1 MSKSIQSIVNMQYMK
16 NNEWR
21 RIISFSLPYLKG
33 YWSKFFYLFSLI
45 VLGAIIASIEPIIWG
60 NIIDCLTV
68 VRFHNLIQLLILFLG
83 IQLFTFALG
92 LLESYLGAKLDYEIE
107 SGIRRTV
114 FDKALKIQ
122 CAELDQFDTG
132 ELVSRV
138 TSDSGAIIS
147 FVIDFFTSIITILIN
162 IFAALFFA
170 LRISPQLSAISI
182 AFIPMSIAVNLFFKS
197 RFRVLSEQQKKYGDH
212 LSSFLVNALGH
223 IPAGKAYHV
232 EEKQNRRYASI
243 IKDGW
248 SVQKDQIIL
257 NSKSS
262 AVSMCLSCLATF
274 ATISFSGLLILRGII
289 TVGNMVSFQTYISKL
304 SSAVSKL
311 LQMNYS
317 AQSTSVAVDRIIS
330 FLSMPEDSSA
340 LNESCER
347 INVSSIE
354 FSSVTFAY
362 KDHDATLRGIGF
374 LLQAPGLYA
383 FVGENGCGKSTVLKL
398 IMKYY
403 SPNSGDI
410 RIDGKSISEFSAGSI
425 RHNICYYAK
434 DVYIINDTLLAN
446 LLLGSDYDPDVV
458 HVAPQSL
465 IDACNKA
472 GLSEFIDQLPLRYD
486 TRVGEDGKLLSSG
499 QMQRIAIVRAM
510 LSKAS
515 VLLFDEITSDLDGS
529 AECEIMDIL
538 NELSRTHLVVSISH
552 RINAVI
558 NAQKIM
564 LIEDGMISAQGTHEE
579 LMQNSATYQSLF
591 SQQQDAYTG
600 AH

>member
-1 MSKSIQSIVNMQYMK
+1 MRFMK

-33 YWSKFFYLFSLI
+33 YWSKFTGIFSLI
-45 VLGAIIASIEPIIWG
+45 VLGAVIASIEPIIWG
-60 NIIDCLTV
+60 KIIDCLTV
-68 VRFHNLIQLLILFLG
+68 VRFHDLIQLLLLYLG
-83 IQLFTFALG
+83 ITLLTFALG
-92 LLESYLGAKLDYEIE
+92 LLESYLGARLDYEIE

-114 FDKALKIQ
+114 FEKALKIQ

-162 IFAALFFA
+162 IIAALFFA
-170 LRISPQLSAISI
+170 LRISPQLSVISI
-182 AFIPMSIAVNLFFKS
+182 AFIPLSIAVNLFFKS
-197 RFRVLSEQQKKYGDH
+197 KFRALSERQKKYGDH
-212 LSSFLVNALGH
+212 LSSFLVNSLGH
-223 IPAGKAYHV
+223 IPDGKAYHI
-232 EEKQNRRYASI
+232 EDKQNRRYASI
-243 IKDGW
+243 IKEGW
-248 SVQKDQIIL
+248 SIQKDQIIL
-257 NSKSS
+257 NTKSS

-274 ATISFSGLLILRGII
+274 VTISFSGLLILRGIF
-289 TVGNMVSFQTYISKL
+289 TVGNVVSFQTYISKL

-317 AQSTSVAVDRIIS
+317 AQSTSVAVDRITD
-330 FLSMPEDSSA
+330 FLSMPEDNSA
-340 LNESCER
+340 LEEKCECFN
-347 INVSSIE
+347 ISSLE
-354 FSSVTFAY
+354 FSNVEFAY
-362 KDHDATLRGIGF
+362 KDHDATLKGVNF
-374 LLQAPGLYA
+374 SLQDPGLYA

-403 SPNSGDI
+403 SPNFGVI
-410 RIDGKSISEFSAGSI
+410 RINGKSISEFSAGSI

-434 DVYIINDTLLAN
+434 DAYILNDTLLAN
-446 LLLGSDYDPDVV
+446 LLLGSDYDSDVV
-458 HVAPQSL
+458 HVAPQPL
-465 IDACNKA
+465 IAACDKV

-499 QMQRIAIVRAM
+499 QMQKIAIVRAM

-529 AECEIMDIL
+529 AEREIMDIL
-538 NELSRTHLVVSISH
+538 HDLSRTHLVVSISH
-552 RINAVI
+552 RINAVV
-558 NAQKIM
+558 NANRIM
-564 LIEDGMISAQGTHEE
+564 LIEDGIISAQGTHEE

-591 SQQQDAYTG
+591 SQQQAAYTEVP
-600 AH
+600 